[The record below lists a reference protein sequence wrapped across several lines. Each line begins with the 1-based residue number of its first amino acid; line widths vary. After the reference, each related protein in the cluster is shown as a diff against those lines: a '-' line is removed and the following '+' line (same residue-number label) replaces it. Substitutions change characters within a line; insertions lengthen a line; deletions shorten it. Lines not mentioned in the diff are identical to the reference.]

1 MSKHEITEVTSL
13 GLDVIYMYNVLF
25 TTASLKLSFAV
36 FIFWGQCNYRQDD
49 PVQHI
54 ISRKT
59 TTTTTSTTTTTTQ
72 QQQQRQQEK
81 EQLRGQKQDNDDYI
95 SSINTT
101 MMMTTTTKTTL
112 TTATTTALICFG
124 CVWVAE
130 KLRVS
135 WYLFHTEE
143 PGGRWVTLLPSPS
156 TSLVS
161 EAVGKE
167 QCWLQKGF
175 LAMTATRT
183 LAQSKSVNCAIGK
196 AEESIRSIHVCLFT
210 LLVTSSSLELVFV
223 MWLFSPFLRL
233 PLSQK
238 P

>member
-81 EQLRGQKQDNDDYI
+81 EQLRRQKQDNDDYI

-101 MMMTTTTKTTL
+101 NDDDDNKNNTDDGDNNSTDL
-112 TTATTTALICFG
+112 FWLCLG
-124 CVWVAE
+124 CRE
-130 KLRVS
+130 
-135 WYLFHTEE
+135 
-143 PGGRWVTLLPSPS
+143 
-156 TSLVS
+156 
-161 EAVGKE
+161 
-167 QCWLQKGF
+167 
-175 LAMTATRT
+175 
-183 LAQSKSVNCAIGK
+183 AQSVLVPVPYWRTRRKVSDSSPLSFDLPCL
-196 AEESIRSIHVCLFT
+196 RSRRERAV
-210 LLVTSSSLELVFV
+210 LVTERLSRDDGDEDTSSIKICQLCY
-223 MWLFSPFLRL
+223 R
-233 PLSQK
+233 
-238 P
+238 